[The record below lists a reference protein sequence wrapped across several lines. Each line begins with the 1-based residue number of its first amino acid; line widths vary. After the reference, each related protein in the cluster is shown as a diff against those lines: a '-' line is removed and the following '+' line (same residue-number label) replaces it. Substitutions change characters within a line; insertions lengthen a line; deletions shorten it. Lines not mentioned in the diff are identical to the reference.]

1 MVTGTDES
9 SHLDWQAAERANL
22 ERCKLQKSQSLPPS
36 DTPMSIRPHLLMLP
50 KQFDQGQWGCWGKP
64 NIQTYEPM
72 RAILFKPPYTAG
84 SQVQAL
90 RCLSSSGRCCLLRW
104 QS

>member
-1 MVTGTDES
+1 METGTAGS
-9 SHLDWQAAERANL
+9 SHLDWQAGDRVNL
-22 ERCKLQKSQSLPPS
+22 ERCELQKSQNLSPS

-50 KQFDQGQWGCWGKP
+50 KQFYQGKRGCCGKP

-72 RAILFKPPYTAG
+72 RAILFKLPYMAG

-90 RCLSSSGRCCLLRW
+90 RYLSSSGESCLLRW